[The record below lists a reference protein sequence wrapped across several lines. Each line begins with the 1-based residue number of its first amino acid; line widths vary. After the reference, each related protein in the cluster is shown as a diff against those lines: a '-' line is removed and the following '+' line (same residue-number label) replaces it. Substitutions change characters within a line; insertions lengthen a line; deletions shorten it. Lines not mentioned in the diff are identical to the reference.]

1 MGMDGSMTSNAIDKI
16 NDVLAEINLV
26 IGDLPSEVNPDMRK
40 ALEVTH
46 SLAWQLIELTISECK
61 DDRI

>member
-1 MGMDGSMTSNAIDKI
+1 MRMIVNMTSKSIDKI

-26 IGDLPSEVNPDMRK
+26 IGELPSEVDTDMKK

-46 SLAWQLIELTISECK
+46 SLAWQLIELTINEVK
-61 DDRI
+61 T